1 MFAIGVCVIIA
12 GFAIGIKWGLP
23 GVKFNWADN
32 LARFGCLAATV
43 LCAALI
49 LLWLWRV
56 LP

>member
-32 LARFGCLAATV
+32 LARFGCLAGTV
-43 LCAALI
+43 LCAASI